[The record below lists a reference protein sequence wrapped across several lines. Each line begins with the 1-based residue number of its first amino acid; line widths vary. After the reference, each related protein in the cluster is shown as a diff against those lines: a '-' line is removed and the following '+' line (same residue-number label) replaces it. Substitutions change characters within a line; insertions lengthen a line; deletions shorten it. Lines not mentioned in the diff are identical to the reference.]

1 MLPEALVTEAKPE
14 GLSCVLFGNVLR
26 RVPEDG
32 PASDESSNRLFF
44 LLVAPSQLLDG
55 GWSFE
60 GTLEIVS
67 KNVD

>member
-1 MLPEALVTEAKPE
+1 VTKAEPE
-14 GLSCVLFGNVLR
+14 GLSCVLFSNVFR
-26 RVPEDG
+26 RIPEDG

-44 LLVAPSQLLDG
+44 LLVTPSQLLDG

-67 KNVD
+67 KNAD